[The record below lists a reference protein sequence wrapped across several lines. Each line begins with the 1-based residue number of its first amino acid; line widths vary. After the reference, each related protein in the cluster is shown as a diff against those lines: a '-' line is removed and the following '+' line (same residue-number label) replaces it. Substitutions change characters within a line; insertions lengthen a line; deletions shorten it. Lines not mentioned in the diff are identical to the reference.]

1 MKFHNEVQCLV
12 GDRAGPGMWY
22 CACVK
27 LFVAARQQLQ
37 GGKIYFSPWFQRSIV
52 IVSVYSGP
60 MVRRI
65 MEKVGA
71 SGKGR
76 GRGRERF
83 CEKVQE

>member
-37 GGKIYFSPWFQRSIV
+37 GGKIYFSPWFQRSIRDCFCLFW
-52 IVSVYSGP
+52 SHG
-60 MVRRI
+60 
-65 MEKVGA
+65 EKNNGE
-71 SGKGR
+71 GR
-76 GRGRERF
+76 SQWQREGERQG
-83 CEKVQE
+83 EIL

>member
-1 MKFHNEVQCLV
+1 M
-12 GDRAGPGMWY
+12 
-22 CACVK
+22 
-27 LFVAARQQLQ
+27 
-37 GGKIYFSPWFQRSIV
+37 